1 MGANGM
7 EIVHGGIVPA
17 KQEMVAV
24 VYEAFQCSFEQGAA
38 SSAGMV
44 CGFIKRGP
52 VSGLGQPYG
61 GCHTGKASAD
71 DMNATLFS
79 AMGCYGHESGG
90 HGIKKN
96 RSAGQSRAFLV
107 LARAPAHR
115 AFPTLF

>member
-1 MGANGM
+1 MGTNGM

-24 VYEAFQCSFEQGAA
+24 VYEAFQRSFEKGAT

-44 CGFIKRGP
+44 CGFIERGP

-71 DMNATLFS
+71 DMNTTLFG
-79 AMGCYGHESGG
+79 AMGCHGHGSGG
-90 HGIKKN
+90 HGIKN
-96 RSAGQSRAFLV
+96 
-107 LARAPAHR
+107 P
-115 AFPTLF
+115 